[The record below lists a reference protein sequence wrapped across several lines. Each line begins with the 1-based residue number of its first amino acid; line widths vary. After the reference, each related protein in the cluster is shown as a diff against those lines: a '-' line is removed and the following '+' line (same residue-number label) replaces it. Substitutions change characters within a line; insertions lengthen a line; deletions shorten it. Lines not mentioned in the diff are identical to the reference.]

1 MEDRSLSPAKSS
13 DNSDGKDH
21 TRASTELTLRSDR
34 NYVIQPKNIK
44 LNEMFILQSL
54 KNQLKRKFILDMMGR
69 RSHSQLKIQRKTTS
83 EKILSYR

>member
-1 MEDRSLSPAKSS
+1 LAAAERKKVPMLQQVEIEAQTPQSSSLIMEDRSPSPAKSS

-54 KNQLKRKFILDMMGR
+54 KN
-69 RSHSQLKIQRKTTS
+69 
-83 EKILSYR
+83 